1 MTLPRVQPINPTRRR
16 EPFDDPNW
24 LFDFKYDG
32 FRGLFYIDRG
42 GPRFVSRN
50 GNLLRRFDALCELVA
65 AELDADDAILDGE
78 VIAADETGRPQFY
91 DLIRRT
97 RPPAYVAFDILW
109 LNGTDLR
116 ALPLSERRRRLITIL
131 PARSSAISE
140 TLSVSGRGTELFEL
154 MCAND
159 LEGIVAKRLDDP
171 YNPGVTWLK
180 IKNPTYS
187 QAEGRGDLFNGP
199 RRAVSGDRDPVVPI

>member
-32 FRGLFYIDRG
+32 FRGLFYVDRG

-50 GNLLRRFDALCELVA
+50 GNLLSRFDALCELVA
-65 AELDADDAILDGE
+65 AELDVDNAILDGE

-91 DLIRRT
+91 DLIRRA

-109 LNGTDLR
+109 LNDTDLR
-116 ALPLSERRRRLITIL
+116 ALPLFERRRRLKTIL

-140 TLSVSGRGTELFEL
+140 TLSVSGRGCE
-154 MCAND
+154 CANSC
-159 LEGIVAKRLDDP
+159 A
-171 YNPGVTWLK
+171 
-180 IKNPTYS
+180 PTTS
-187 QAEGRGDLFNGP
+187 KASSRSAWTT
-199 RRAVSGDRDPVVPI
+199 RTTRASHG

>member
-1 MTLPRVQPINPTRRR
+1 
-16 EPFDDPNW
+16 
-24 LFDFKYDG
+24 
-32 FRGLFYIDRG
+32 
-42 GPRFVSRN
+42 
-50 GNLLRRFDALCELVA
+50 VA

-199 RRAVSGDRDPVVPI
+199 RRAVLGDRDPVVPI

>member
-32 FRGLFYIDRG
+32 FRGLFYVDRG
-42 GPRFVSRN
+42 GPRF
-50 GNLLRRFDALCELVA
+50 
-65 AELDADDAILDGE
+65 
-78 VIAADETGRPQFY
+78 
-91 DLIRRT
+91 
-97 RPPAYVAFDILW
+97 
-109 LNGTDLR
+109 
-116 ALPLSERRRRLITIL
+116 
-131 PARSSAISE
+131 
-140 TLSVSGRGTELFEL
+140 
-154 MCAND
+154 D
-159 LEGIVAKRLDDP
+159 LESIVAKRLDDP

-199 RRAVSGDRDPVVPI
+199 RRAVLGDRDPVVPI

>member
-16 EPFDDPNW
+16 EPFSDPNW

-32 FRGLFYIDRG
+32 FRGLFYVDRG

-50 GNLLRRFDALCELVA
+50 GNLLSRFDALCELVA
-65 AELDADDAILDGE
+65 AELDVDNAILDGE

-97 RPPAYVAFDILW
+97 RPPAYVPFDILW
-109 LNGTDLR
+109 LNDTDLR
-116 ALPLSERRRRLITIL
+116 DLPLTERRRRLKTIL
-131 PARSSAISE
+131 PAGSRAISE
-140 TLSVSGRGTELFEL
+140 TLSVLGRGSELFEL
-154 MCAND
+154 ICAND

-171 YNPGVTWLK
+171 YNPRVTWLK

-187 QAEGRGDLFNGP
+187 QSEGRGDLFNGP
-199 RRAVSGDRDPVVPI
+199 PRSSWATSIR